1 MQHRYLDLGD
11 GVTIH
16 VAEAGPEDGP
26 PVMLVHGSRRTG
38 GNGDAI
44 SRRWPPTATGC
55 CVPIC
60 GGGRVELDS
69 AGGDHY
75 FKNDLADDL
84 AGVVDRLGVGPVR
97 LVAHDWGGP
106 VATIFML
113 RHPEKVASFMGI
125 NTAVPWL
132 KRDLTALANIWRMWY
147 QIPMMLPVIGP
158 RVIADPK
165 MRFFR
170 LLGSW
175 VGGDFET
182 PAGGHGFLP
191 GVHVAAGVR
200 PGRLEVV
207 PHLPDPGGGA
217 VDARRIRPVPRHGA
231 GALAA
236 RHRGFGAD
244 PPGTAAGAARTLLE
258 LRPRLVPG
266 AGHWIIEE
274 RPELVLDR
282 LRTFLTLGADAGKP
296 A

>member
-1 MQHRYLDLGD
+1 MENPPDLPGVQHRYLDLGD

-26 PVMLVHGSRRTG
+26 PVMLVHGSRRLVGMATPYRAAGRRRLPGVVSRSAG
-38 GNGDAI
+38 GAGW
-44 SRRWPPTATGC
+44 SSTPP
-55 CVPIC
+55 
-60 GGGRVELDS
+60 
-69 AGGDHY
+69 GGDHY

-182 PAGGHGFLP
+182 PQEDMDFYRACMS
-191 GVHVAAGVR
+191 R
-200 PGRLEVV
+200 P
-207 PHLPDPGGGA
+207 A
-217 VDARRIRPVPRHGA
+217 Y
-231 GALAA
+231 ALAGSKWY
-236 RHRGFGAD
+236 RTFQTRE
-244 PPGTAAGAARTLLE
+244 AARWMRGEYDRYHVT
-258 LRPRLVPG
+258 VPVRWLHG
-266 AGHWIIEE
+266 TEDSVLTP
-274 RPELVLDR
+274 PELLRVLPEHCSNFDLDWCPER
-282 LRTFLTLGADAGKP
+282 DTGSSRNARNWCSTGCAP
-296 A
+296 S